1 MEKPSDRMRDQLE
14 QLALACRILEMEG
27 HGDLAQGHLSL
38 RDDSGDFFWMKRND
52 IGLGEVMGPQD
63 FVALSFDGKQLSGSG
78 RPHSEWP
85 IHSEILK
92 ARPDVR
98 IVAHSHPQFA
108 CLLTAA
114 EPTFHPYTIE
124 ADKLTRIGFFGG
136 TSALINDSEA
146 GGDVAQALGAADILF
161 LANHGVV
168 FCGATAAETVCR
180 GIFLER
186 AARVEVMAAAA
197 SLKWRRFP
205 DAEERALRHQ
215 QMISPGHIDQ
225 TWAYFQRKLAAQHSA
240 LDGTP
245 RPVFGNRI

>member
-1 MEKPSDRMRDQLE
+1 MDQPSDRMREQLE

-38 RDDSGDFFWMKRND
+38 RDESGSFFWMKRND
-52 IGLGEVMGPQD
+52 IGLGEVMGPED
-63 FVALSFDGKQLSGSG
+63 FVSLSFEGQKLSGSG

-85 IHSEILK
+85 IHSEIFK
-92 ARPDVR
+92 ARDDVR

-114 EPTFHPYTIE
+114 EPIFHPYTIE
-124 ADKLTRIGFFGG
+124 ADKLTRIGFFNG
-136 TSALINDSEA
+136 TSALINDIEA
-146 GGDVAQALGAADILF
+146 GAEVAKALGEADFLF

-168 FCGATAAETVCR
+168 FCGATIAETVCR

-186 AARVEVMAAAA
+186 AARVEVMAANTN
-197 SLKWRRFP
+197 LKWRRFP
-205 DAEERALRHQ
+205 DADERALRHR

-225 TWAYFQRKLAAQHSA
+225 TWAYFQRKLTA
-240 LDGTP
+240 LHTGHDGAP
-245 RPVFGNRI
+245 KVVFGERI